1 MTERRKSERMKRQ
14 KDKMKKKKTERQR
27 GVEVGHHNFRSIVL
41 DDLNGPGSRV
51 KKKIPILTIFGVPNY
66 ASQIP

>member
-1 MTERRKSERMKRQ
+1 MTERRKNERMKRQ

-27 GVEVGHHNFRSIVL
+27 GVEVGHIVL